1 MTTAGAAIGASPVPP
16 APVMSASVDPI
27 NEFLDYDDEAYGA
40 STPNLDFSNPDTL
53 RFFDSSHSLHE
64 PKLLQPQAT
73 LLAAGTVAAGSPDSL
88 VDSFRDSSSDSA
100 SSKRTGSSASGK
112 TALTAG
118 DVMMTDGADVKP
130 DWDGPAAFVGR
141 PEESVFL
148 FSGPH
153 DPTLPDGLEMN
164 DDKFME
170 ASFDFESASSSPNAA
185 GAVNMESPE
194 MPTINANLPPS
205 QNAPGPSNTRSAAHG
220 KRNSQYSISQPMNG
234 LKMTN
239 SRECSP
245 MSQNMITSHEASPS
259 AFFNSS
265 PSPSGAPDFSNSA
278 VLNAMTPNGFWP
290 ATKMEPHQ
298 MAHHMSM
305 QQSFH
310 TPDGLTMP
318 MSQQMSI
325 FTQPTFDFLS
335 RGCRL
340 TIHPTPTKSRVETQI
355 PIKMTLYPLPPGIKR
370 LHLPTHT
377 ISKPKLLAKPVHER
391 SPDTLELYTMLV
403 CTSAMQ
409 SEENKRKAFQRAA
422 AATHSPML
430 KARSAGD
437 DDEEENKPQNGGE
450 VRICHGCITRERKR
464 AARKKIK
471 KVEEEEMWNR
481 DENRRVIVFNTQE
494 LKDWQT
500 PNGVVSDSTVTGRP
514 EAVAPPGAMQV
525 DAPMRIACYCRHHSE
540 KIGFRV
546 IFTIKDWQD
555 RVVAQEMSHSI
566 MITDDHKTHPLPQQ
580 LNAPAAQSSE
590 PNLVPM
596 MNTPMETAP
605 LGSGGT
611 PFRMSHSSSDLQS
624 LHRNAPPA
632 ASFPTATPASAPAV
646 APIPPSAPA
655 TAPAP
660 APIQVPTNKPSV
672 PTPPAAISRSLSR
685 PPSPSSHPGPITKK
699 RKASGSRVPIGMAMT
714 RLETTPPPNHLPG
727 NPVPAAASASTSPY
741 TPNLTHFHTPPE
753 NMFGQ
758 NGAPS
763 MPQPY
768 ATGPPT
774 PNSNDQTMF
783 TTANRSAS
791 MDNVAVPMF
800 SAPASAHPSRAPSP
814 SRLPNG
820 VAVANQFNAMT
831 FLPQNV
837 APARPQPTIHKIIP
851 NEGPKSG
858 GIEVTILG
866 ASFYQGLEVLF
877 GDQKA
882 TTTTFWG
889 ESSLVCLLPPSA
901 VAGPVVVTFKQSQT
915 QAGQP
920 FPAISKQN
928 QMFKYVD
935 DDEEKLIRTALSI
948 LGHKLS
954 GQMVDVKELAHRII
968 GDGESSWGSSGPS
981 ANGGGFGGSMFN
993 MSTEFQL
1000 LKCLELIDLDDNPR
1014 MSRLDLRRSTGQTM
1028 LHMGCALG
1036 YHRFVAGLLARGANP
1051 DLRDK
1056 GGFTPMH
1063 LAAMNDHESI
1073 VRRLMQA
1080 GADPTIRSL
1089 SGLRPADVARS
1100 RKVVDHIRRCER
1112 HIRSRS
1118 GGSLHSRASSAASLR
1133 SLWDPLGVSSESE
1146 SVDDGEESP
1155 EYSSGDYEEEEEE
1168 EEDRQS
1174 PQRREEVEP
1183 GLASPTTAIASA
1195 VRDQF
1200 SAQFQQF
1207 QQAMTM
1213 HFPNLPQMPAL
1224 PRMPMLPD
1232 YHAYLQQNP
1241 LMGRMTSLMPNMSG
1255 SRPGSADDE
1264 TPRQMD
1270 GRWWDLSS
1278 FRNTNNNSAP
1288 PPAYDEIFPQEELDR
1303 KQAAALD
1310 AAAEAVADARFTT
1323 VYQSQTTEITETA
1336 EASTSTAPVPSV
1348 LKIGRKSAITKEQQ
1362 QNFLRA
1368 HEAKF
1373 KGMRSDKN
1381 LWFIWIPLLTCIL
1394 GAMLYSRFPH
1404 YFAFAGAMLRSVLK
1418 LDQVPDMVRNVQERV
1433 VEVL

>member
-1 MTTAGAAIGASPVPP
+1 MTTAGAAIGASPLPP
-16 APVMSASVDPI
+16 APGMSATVDF
-27 NEFLDYDDEAYGA
+27 NEYLDYDEEGFGA
-40 STPNLDFSNPDTL
+40 SSPLPNFDLSNPDTL
-53 RFFDSSHSLHE
+53 KLFESSQSIHE
-64 PKLLQPQAT
+64 TKVLEPQTT
-73 LLAAGTVAAGSPDSL
+73 LLANSTVAAASPDSL

-112 TALTAG
+112 TGLTVG
-118 DVMMTDGADVKP
+118 DVMMTDGADIKP
-130 DWDGPAAFVGR
+130 DWDSSAAFVGR
-141 PEESVFL
+141 PEDSVFL
-148 FSGPH
+148 FGANT
-153 DPTLPDGLEMN
+153 DATLPDGLDLN
-164 DDKFME
+164 DDKFMDE
-170 ASFDFESASSSPNAA
+170 SFDFESASSSPNTAA
-185 GAVNMESPE
+185 AVNMESPE
-194 MPTINANLPPS
+194 MPTIHANGP
-205 QNAPGPSNTRSAAHG
+205 QKAPALNNTRTAAHG
-220 KRNSQYSISQPMNG
+220 KRSSQYSISQPMNG

-259 AFFNSS
+259 AFFTSS
-265 PSPSGAPDFSNSA
+265 PSPSAPPDFSNA
-278 VLNAMTPNGFWP
+278 TMNAMNPNGFWP
-290 ATKMEPHQ
+290 AKLDPTAHQ
-298 MAHHMSM
+298 MVHNMSL
-305 QQSFH
+305 QPQFH
-310 TPDGLTMP
+310 SHDGLPVTMP
-318 MSQQMSI
+318 QQMPI
-325 FTQPTFDFLS
+325 FTQPNYEFLN

-355 PIKMTLYPLPPGIKR
+355 PIKMTLFPLPPGIKR

-377 ISKPKLLAKPVHER
+377 ISKPKLLAKPPAER

-409 SEENKRKAFQRAA
+409 NDDNKRKAFQRAA
-422 AATHSPML
+422 AATHSPVMN
-430 KARSAGD
+430 ARSASD
-437 DDEEENKPQNGGE
+437 DDDEENKPQNGGE
-450 VRICHGCITRERKR
+450 VRICAGCITRERKR

-481 DENRRVIVFNTQE
+481 DETRRVIVFNTQE
-494 LKDWQT
+494 IKEWQT

-514 EAVAPPGAMQV
+514 EPVAPPGAMQV
-525 DAPMRIACYCRHHSE
+525 DAPMRIACYCRHHAE
-540 KIGFRV
+540 KLGFQV

-555 RVVAQEMSHSI
+555 RVVAQEMSQSI
-566 MITDDHKTHPLPQQ
+566 MITDDHKTHPIPQQ
-580 LNAPAAQSSE
+580 LNPPATQSSE
-590 PNLVPM
+590 NNLVPM
-596 MNTPMETAP
+596 MSTPLDTSP
-605 LGSGGT
+605 LNSGGA
-611 PFRMSHSSSDLQS
+611 PFRLSHSSSDLQS
-624 LHRNAPPA
+624 LHRNA
-632 ASFPTATPASAPAV
+632 
-646 APIPPSAPA
+646 
-655 TAPAP
+655 APAP
-660 APIQVPTNKPSV
+660 SFPVSNPPNKIPA
-672 PTPPAAISRSLSR
+672 PTPPTTAARSLSR
-685 PPSPSSHPGPITKK
+685 PPSPSSHSGPITKK

-714 RLETTPPPNHLPG
+714 RLDTTPPPSQMPG
-727 NPVPAAASASTSPY
+727 NPIPSAPSASTSPF
-741 TPNLTHFHTPPE
+741 TPNLTSFHTPPDAV
-753 NMFGQ
+753 FQ
-758 NGAPS
+758 NGAAS
-763 MPQPY
+763 GMPQPF

-783 TTANRSAS
+783 TNANRSAS
-791 MDNVAVPMF
+791 MENVAMPMF
-800 SAPASAHPSRAPSP
+800 SAPASAHQSRAPSP
-814 SRLPNG
+814 NRLPNG
-820 VAVANQFNAMT
+820 VNAVSQNQFNAMSY
-831 FLPQNV
+831 LPTNV

-889 ESSLVCLLPPSA
+889 ESSLVCLLPPSP
-901 VAGPVVVTFKQSQT
+901 VSGPVVVTFKQSQT
-915 QAGQP
+915 QTGQP
-920 FPAISKQN
+920 FPALSKQN

-948 LGHKLS
+948 LGHKMS
-954 GQMVDVKELAHRII
+954 GQMVDVKELAQRII
-968 GDGESSWGSSGPS
+968 GQGDSSWGAAGPS
-981 ANGGGFGGSMFN
+981 GNAGAFGGSTFN
-993 MSTEFQL
+993 MSTESQL

-1063 LAAMNDHESI
+1063 LAALNDHESI

-1100 RKVVDHIRRCER
+1100 RKVIEHIRRCER

-1133 SLWDPLGVSSESE
+1133 SLWDPLGMSSESE
-1146 SVDDGEESP
+1146 SIDDGEESP
-1155 EYSSGDYEEEEEE
+1155 EYSSGDFEDEEE
-1168 EEDRQS
+1168 EEDTWLDMRRRSSGHAFTPRPDRQAL
-1174 PQRREEVEP
+1174 QRGHDEVQP

-1200 SAQFQQF
+1200 AAQIQQF

-1213 HFPNLPQMPAL
+1213 HFNNLPQMPAL

-1232 YHAYLQQNP
+1232 YQAYLQQNP
-1241 LMGRMTSLMPNMSG
+1241 LMGRVTSLMPGMSG

-1264 TPRQMD
+1264 NPRQMD

-1278 FRNTNNNSAP
+1278 FRNNNNNSAP

-1303 KQAAALD
+1303 KQAAALGAAAD
-1310 AAAEAVADARFTT
+1310 AAADIKCASLYDT
-1323 VYQSQTTEITETA
+1323 QTTETV
-1336 EASTSTAPVPSV
+1336 EASSSTAPVPSV

-1368 HEAKF
+1368 REAKF

-1394 GAMLYSRFPH
+1394 GAMLYSRFPQ
-1404 YFAFAGAMLRSVLK
+1404 YFTMAFAMLRSVMK
-1418 LDQVPDMVRNVQERV
+1418 LDQVPNTVRNVQDRV